1 MDVPGSHRTRA
12 GLAEPTGAKRAACR
26 SGSRP
31 GGGAFGYSP
40 LQRREAYPRRRGRS
54 SDSSGVELRSRAPGL
69 PNTNTSMKNA
79 FIVPIRPGFVHL
91 ATRTLLNDRVRLV
104 ISIGGIGFA
113 ILLILLLR
121 GIMDGTVARST
132 TYIDNVGADLF
143 VARVGV
149 ENMTL
154 AASVLPDE
162 AAAAIGGVE
171 GVEVAAGIVRLPV
184 IVTSTRDQ
192 LPATAIGYGPEG
204 LGGPWKFKSG
214 RDVAGPDEAVLDEA
228 LAGKL
233 GVGQG
238 DSVSVAGYEY
248 RVVGISRET
257 APIAGKYMFV
267 QRETLEGLMGSP
279 GRVNFVLVKLE
290 PGRDP
295 EEMAAV
301 IGQGTGEISVLT
313 RRELSHNDRDLLS
326 KLFLSPIQVASTAG
340 FLVGLAIVGLTMY
353 TTTAERLRDFGVLKA
368 IGAPSGYLLQTVVAQ
383 AVVLCLLGYL
393 FGLALAFL
401 SGPVITRFSP
411 DIGVTITFLNA
422 GQALAAAM
430 TLSIVGGVVPLARIL
445 RVDPL
450 MVFKRA

>member
-1 MDVPGSHRTRA
+1 M
-12 GLAEPTGAKRAACR
+12 
-26 SGSRP
+26 
-31 GGGAFGYSP
+31 
-40 LQRREAYPRRRGRS
+40 
-54 SDSSGVELRSRAPGL
+54 
-69 PNTNTSMKNA
+69 PNTSVRFA
-79 FIVPIRPGFVHL
+79 LILPIRPGFVHL

-143 VARVGV
+143 VARAGV

-154 AASVLPDE
+154 AASVLPEEVAVMIGE
-162 AAAAIGGVE
+162 AE
-171 GVEVAAGIVRLPV
+171 GVDVAAGITRLPV
-184 IVTSTRDQ
+184 IVTSERDQ
-192 LPATAIGYGPEG
+192 LPATAVGYGAEG

-233 GVGQG
+233 GVKLG
-238 DSVSVAGYEY
+238 DRVKVAEYEY
-248 RVVGISRET
+248 RVVGISKET
-257 APIAGKYMFV
+257 APIAGKYLFV
-267 QRETLEGLMGSP
+267 QRETLEALLGSP

-290 PGRDP
+290 PGLDP
-295 EEMAAV
+295 DEMAAA
-301 IGQGTGEISVLT
+301 IAGKSSEITVLT

-368 IGAPSGYLLQTVVAQ
+368 IGAPTGYLLQTVVAQ

-401 SGPVITRFSP
+401 SGPVITQFAP
-411 DIGVTITFLNA
+411 DIGVSITLLNA